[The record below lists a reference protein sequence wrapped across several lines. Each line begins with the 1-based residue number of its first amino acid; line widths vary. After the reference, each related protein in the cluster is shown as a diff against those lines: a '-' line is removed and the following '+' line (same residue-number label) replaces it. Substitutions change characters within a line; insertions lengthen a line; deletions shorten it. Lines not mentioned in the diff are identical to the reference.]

1 MSDALAKLK
10 DLGAQKIYEDTHI
23 PIGHVQAILDENYE
37 ALTRIQFLG
46 FISIL
51 ERDYNMDLEDVRS
64 RAIAYY
70 EEQTSSQPL
79 ADDGI
84 FVVPS
89 KPKNFTIFYIVLAI
103 FIFLVALYYTVDI
116 ANKKNNEHL
125 VQTQYKAPQVQ
136 EENLSSENESLSAPL
151 ENNTTLADEKIEQSN
166 DVNITKSEVKLEP
179 LEILPRSRVWLGYI
193 DIATNKKYQ
202 KTFSDELDLDPSKE
216 WLLIFGHGYIDV
228 IASGEKIHFSDKNT
242 LRLHYKDAIVE
253 KITVDEFR
261 KLNRG
266 RKW

>member
-10 DLGAQKIYEDTHI
+10 ALGAQKIYEDTHI
-23 PIGHVQAILDENYE
+23 PIGHVQAVLDENYE
-37 ALTRIQFLG
+37 GLTRIQFLG

-51 ERDYNMDLEDVRS
+51 ERDYSIDLEDVRS

-89 KPKNFTIFYIVLAI
+89 RPKNFTLFYIVLVI

-116 ANKKNNEHL
+116 ADQKNNEHL
-125 VQTQYKAPQVQ
+125 VQTQYKAEQVQ
-136 EENLSSENESLSAPL
+136 ENNLSNVNEVIPPVL
-151 ENNTTLADEKIEQSN
+151 ENNSTFVDEKIEQSN
-166 DVNITKSEVKLEP
+166 DLNRTKNEVKLEP

-193 DIATNKKYQ
+193 DVATNKKYQ

-228 IASGEKIHFSDKNT
+228 IASGEKTHFSDKNT
-242 LRLHYKDAIVE
+242 LRLHYDNGILE
-253 KITVDEFR
+253 KITVDEFK